1 MLNIYSDF
9 HKINNT
15 DGKLYLGNK
24 LLHIFFLI
32 NLASKF
38 NLKLK
43 IPKNS
48 NFDNLLFLIENKNY
62 FNYEEFKKIKLGF
75 KEESV
80 FSKYNSESL
89 LTFYLN
95 NLIDFFKNKESI
107 KSELKDKSFKQFQN
121 AKIFSEKL
129 LLNDDF
135 YVSGNFWHY
144 DLMPS
149 QNTILNYITLNKD
162 IINKIKK
169 KFPDIES
176 NNTVAI
182 HFRGRD
188 FNNHLR
194 TYFKNGIKLERKY
207 FEKAINIFTQ
217 KFGKDYKF
225 YLFSDENETLSEYLT
240 DFNLEK
246 IVVTNQSA
254 VEDWI
259 SIMLCKNIIQSNSSF
274 CWTASLFNKQISIQ
288 PKNGYGHNDNFG
300 PIPYGFYM
308 KNSIIL

>member
-1 MLNIYSDF
+1 MNSIYSDF
-9 HKINNT
+9 NKINNK

-48 NFDNLLFLIENKNY
+48 NLENLLFLKEKKNY
-62 FNYEEFKKIKLGF
+62 FDFEEFKKIKLGF
-75 KEESV
+75 KEESI
-80 FSKYNSESL
+80 FNKYNSESL

-95 NLIDFFKNKESI
+95 NLIDHFKNKEFI
-107 KSELKDKSFKQFQN
+107 KFKLKEKSFKQFQN
-121 AKIFSEKL
+121 AKIFSEQL

-135 YVSGNFWHY
+135 FVSGNFWHY

-149 QNTILNYITLNKD
+149 QNIIQNYITLNSD

-176 NNTVAI
+176 QNTVAI

-188 FNNHLR
+188 FNSHLR

-207 FEKAINIFTQ
+207 FQTAINTFTQ

-225 YLFSDENETLSEYLT
+225 YLFSDENETLSDYLK
-240 DFNLEK
+240 DFNLKK
-246 IVVTNQSA
+246 IVVNNQSA
-254 VEDWI
+254 VEDWV
-259 SIMLCKNIIQSNSSF
+259 SIMLSKNIIQSNSSF
-274 CWTASLFNKQISIQ
+274 CWTASLFNKQVSIQ

-308 KNSIIL
+308 KDSIIL

>member
-1 MLNIYSDF
+1 MLNIYVDF
-9 HKINNT
+9 HKINNE

-48 NFDNLLFLIENKNY
+48 NLDNLLFLIEKKNY

-75 KEESV
+75 KEESI
-80 FSKYNSESL
+80 FSKYNSGSF

-107 KSELKDKSFKQFQN
+107 KSELEDKSFKQFQN
-121 AKIFSEKL
+121 AKIFSDKL
-129 LLNDDF
+129 LLNDNF

-176 NNTVAI
+176 KNTVVI

-225 YLFSDENETLSEYLT
+225 YLFSDENDTLSEYLK

>member
-9 HKINNT
+9 HKINNA

-48 NFDNLLFLIENKNY
+48 NFDNLLFLIEKKNY

-95 NLIDFFKNKESI
+95 NLIDFFKNKEFI
-107 KSELKDKSFKQFQN
+107 KSKLIDKSFKQFQN
-121 AKIFSEKL
+121 AKMFSERL
-129 LLNDDF
+129 LIDNDF

-149 QNTILNYITLNKD
+149 QNTIQNYITLNKD

-169 KFPDIES
+169 KIPDIES
-176 NNTVAI
+176 QNTVAI

-188 FNNHLR
+188 FNRHLR
-194 TYFKNGIKLERKY
+194 TYFKNGR
-207 FEKAINIFTQ
+207 
-217 KFGKDYKF
+217 
-225 YLFSDENETLSEYLT
+225 
-240 DFNLEK
+240 
-246 IVVTNQSA
+246 
-254 VEDWI
+254 
-259 SIMLCKNIIQSNSSF
+259 NS
-274 CWTASLFNKQISIQ
+274 
-288 PKNGYGHNDNFG
+288 
-300 PIPYGFYM
+300 
-308 KNSIIL
+308 